1 MNRRDLT
8 AAVAGIAVLLVAAL
22 LIVLALAPRPSLDK
36 PEGAAPA
43 PSAPAVVEHATEVG
57 TIYLPDVSESESY
70 RAGDVFH
77 VDREG
82 TLRVVGADRTIV
94 SLDGPTLLEG
104 TALPRGLYVLQTDGG
119 MNGTEPD
126 ELRILDYGRRPTRER
141 PLSYGTA
148 GRFVMCAP
156 LLSKG

>member
-22 LIVLALAPRPSLDK
+22 LMLSAGARAPHAASAPVPSTSAV
-36 PEGAAPA
+36 PAPAPA
-43 PSAPAVVEHATEVG
+43 PSAAPVAVEHATEVG
-57 TIYLPDVSESESY
+57 TIYLPDVSESETY

-82 TLRVVGADRTIV
+82 ALRIVGTDRTIV

-104 TALPRGLYVLQTDGG
+104 TALPRGLYVLQSDGG
-119 MNGTEPD
+119 MIGTEPD
-126 ELRILDYGRRPTRER
+126 ELRIVD
-141 PLSYGTA
+141 
-148 GRFVMCAP
+148 
-156 LLSKG
+156 